1 MALNASPS
9 SVLVFD
15 MDDVLVDVL
24 ESYRASIAATVAHFT
39 GDTVSNDVIQRYKN
53 AGGWND
59 DWQLSQRIVLDTG
72 GLDVP
77 VDEVVAVFQQHF
89 LGANGDGL
97 ILRERWLPAAGLLE
111 RLATRYDLAIFTGR
125 PRDEMEIT
133 LARFVPDV
141 PWAITITSGDV
152 TNLKPAPDGLLA
164 IATAHAGCTI
174 TYVGD
179 TVDDAR
185 SARAAGVRFIGIAN
199 RNSVGL
205 RDLLSR
211 EGAAAVIENINEIEE
226 VVLE

>member
-39 GDTVSNDVIQRYKN
+39 GATISNDVIQRYKN

-59 DWQLSQRIVLDTG
+59 DWQLSQRVILDTG

-77 VDEVVAVFQQHF
+77 FDEVVAVFQQHF

-97 ILRERWLPAAGLLE
+97 IMRERWLPAAGLLE

-125 PRDEMEIT
+125 PRAEMDLT
-133 LARFVPDV
+133 LSRFTPETR
-141 PWAITITSGDV
+141 WAITITSGDV
-152 TNLKPAPDGLLA
+152 TNLKPAPDGLRA

-205 RDLLSR
+205 RDLLER
-211 EGAAAVIENINEIEE
+211 EGAAAVIENINQIEE
-226 VVLE
+226 VL